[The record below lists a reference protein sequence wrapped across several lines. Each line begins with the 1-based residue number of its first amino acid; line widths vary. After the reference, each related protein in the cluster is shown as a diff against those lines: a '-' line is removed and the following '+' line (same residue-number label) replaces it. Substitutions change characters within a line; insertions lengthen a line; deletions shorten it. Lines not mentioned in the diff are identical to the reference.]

1 MTFHVVKNQ
10 TIQFVMMIDILYIQ
24 VIKCLNL
31 SLCSYWVSFPC
42 IYLMEELNIAP
53 SEYRKS
59 NYDFF
64 LTYAI
69 DLTVLRKS
77 VCVLPQYLCIKE
89 NSRA

>member
-1 MTFHVVKNQ
+1 
-10 TIQFVMMIDILYIQ
+10 MMVDILYIQ

-42 IYLMEELNIAP
+42 ICLMEELNIAP

-64 LTYAI
+64 N
-69 DLTVLRKS
+69 
-77 VCVLPQYLCIKE
+77 VCYRSDCFKE
-89 NSRA
+89 KCVYVTPVPLY